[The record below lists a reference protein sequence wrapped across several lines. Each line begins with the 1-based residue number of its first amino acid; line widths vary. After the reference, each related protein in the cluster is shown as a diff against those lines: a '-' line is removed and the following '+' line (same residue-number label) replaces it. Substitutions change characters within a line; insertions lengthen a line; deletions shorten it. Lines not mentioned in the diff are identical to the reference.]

1 MKMLQYRIRTLFKYS
16 DLWKELVF
24 RDLKLKYRR
33 SVLGYL
39 WSVLKPLL
47 TMIVLTLVFGG
58 IFRRNIENYPVYLL
72 TGRVLYDYLK
82 ESTTGGLGSVVEN
95 AALLKK
101 VYVPKYIFTWAKVTS
116 CLVDTVLSMIALL
129 MVIFCT
135 GAKFYWTLL
144 LSPLVFVQIYLF
156 CLGLSFFLAQLNVFF
171 RDIRYIYQVVMT
183 AMLYMTPIM
192 YPLES
197 LNKVPELQHV
207 ITHYNPLYYYVTQ
220 MRSLIYLGQ
229 LPQMKYVLAGC
240 AAALF
245 MLFIGAYTFQRSKDR
260 FILYL

>member
-1 MKMLQYRIRTLFKYS
+1 MNMLQYRVRTLFKYS
-16 DLWKELVF
+16 DLWKELVI

-33 SVLGYL
+33 SVLGYV
-39 WSVLKPLL
+39 WSVLKPLM

-116 CLVDTVLSMIALL
+116 CLVDTMLSMAALL
-129 MVIFCT
+129 LVIFFT
-135 GAKFYWTLL
+135 GARFYWTLL
-144 LSPLVFVQIYLF
+144 LSPLVFLQIYLF

-197 LNKVPELQHV
+197 LNRIPELQYF
-207 ITHYNPLYYYVTQ
+207 ITHYNPLYYYVSQ
-220 MRSLIYLGQ
+220 MRSLIYQGQ
-229 LPQMKYVLAGC
+229 LPQLRYILCGC
-240 AAALF
+240 SAALI
-245 MLFIGAYTFQRSKDR
+245 MLFIGADTFQKSKDR